1 MEKGATIAP
10 ELKESV
16 NVISY
21 TCVQCQSK
29 FNNIQNLR
37 AHVWTEHE
45 KHLLEVKK
53 HTQSIRPGIPEESA
67 KADEVRLEKMFLNN
81 FEPIKKFNV
90 KIQVNVDEEAAPME
104 IPDLSSAIST
114 LQELISEDNSV
125 AETGGNVV
133 TKRILDL
140 LETQE
145 EDDQHHVS
153 EEKTVRFQ
161 SNLMT

>member
-1 MEKGATIAP
+1 MEKGARIAP

-67 KADEVRLEKMFLNN
+67 KGDEVSWKKCL
-81 FEPIKKFNV
+81 FEPIEKFNV